1 MLFRS
6 EITMKKILS
15 IVLSLAMMFS
25 LAVPAFAAEVETT
38 NSEPMYIENGV
49 YVSENMTKEELQK
62 YNALIDEQV
71 DLIAAE
77 YGNVS
82 REWIRNEI
90 VAALEDPNFAVDES
104 SDRVQTRAGTIIPDI
119 NIANNIVAAAINV
132 AIGMVVGGG
141 IAGISAYVKKMGVQ
155 EAKKIFSKTIATRL
169 KAWGLTNLSRILPV
183 ATTFVLSV
191 LDPGTAIAE
200 YIDNH
205 DVKPGNG
212 QVNFI
217 L

>member
-1 MLFRS
+1 
-6 EITMKKILS
+6 MKKILS
-15 IVLSLAMMFS
+15 IVLGLAMMFS

-104 SDRVQTRAGTIIPDI
+104 SDRVQTCAGTIIPDI

>member
-1 MLFRS
+1 
-6 EITMKKILS
+6 
-15 IVLSLAMMFS
+15 
-25 LAVPAFAAEVETT
+25 
-38 NSEPMYIENGV
+38 
-49 YVSENMTKEELQK
+49 MTAEELRN

-71 DLIAAE
+71 NLFAAE

-82 REWIRNEI
+82 KEWIRNEI
-90 VAALEDPNFAVDES
+90 VCALEDPQYNVNETPNKI
-104 SDRVQTRAGTIIPDI
+104 QTRAGSIIPDI

-141 IAGISAYVKKMGVQ
+141 IAGISAYVKKVGVR
-155 EAKKIFSKTIATRL
+155 EAKKIFSKTIATKL
-169 KAWGLTNLSRILPV
+169 KAWGLKNLATVLPI
-183 ATTFVLSV
+183 AATFVLSV

-200 YIDNH
+200 YIDKH
-205 DVKPGNG
+205 DVKPNNG

>member
-1 MLFRS
+1 MRRP
-6 EITMKKILS
+6 IIKILS
-15 IVLSLAMMFS
+15 FVLSLSMMFS

-82 REWIRNEI
+82 KEWIRNEI
-90 VAALEDPNFAVDES
+90 VAALEDPNFTVDES

-155 EAKKIFSKTIATRL
+155 EAKKIFSKTLATKL
-169 KAWGLTNLSRILPV
+169 KAWGLTNLSKILPV

>member
-1 MLFRS
+1 
-6 EITMKKILS
+6 MKKILS

-25 LAVPAFAAEVETT
+25 LAVPAFAAGVETT

>member
-1 MLFRS
+1 
-6 EITMKKILS
+6 MKKILS

-90 VAALEDPNFAVDES
+90 VAALQDPNFAVDES